1 MLLKRLVLKIGS
13 ALALACC
20 AGAGGASASSGGTIS
35 GISVEQ
41 GKFFF
46 YVSGSRTATP
56 ACHIV
61 PGRWVFDASTAQGQA
76 MMAALMTFYSQGKQ
90 IAVGG
95 TAACAN
101 WPDTESVQYIL
112 LVN

>member
-1 MLLKRLVLKIGS
+1 MLVKRVALKIGM
-13 ALALACC
+13 ALALVCGANA
-20 AGAGGASASSGGTIS
+20 AGASTASGGTIS
-35 GISVEQ
+35 AISVEQ
-41 GKFFF
+41 GRLFF

-56 ACHIV
+56 PCHTV

-90 IAVGG
+90 VSVSG
-95 TAACAN
+95 TNACAN

>member
-1 MLLKRLVLKIGS
+1 MLGKRLMLRMGL
-13 ALALACC
+13 ALALACS
-20 AGAGGASASSGGTIS
+20 AGAGGASTASGGTIS

-41 GKFFF
+41 GRLFF
-46 YVSGSRTATP
+46 YVSGSRTSTP
-56 ACHIV
+56 ACHTV

-112 LVN
+112 LLN